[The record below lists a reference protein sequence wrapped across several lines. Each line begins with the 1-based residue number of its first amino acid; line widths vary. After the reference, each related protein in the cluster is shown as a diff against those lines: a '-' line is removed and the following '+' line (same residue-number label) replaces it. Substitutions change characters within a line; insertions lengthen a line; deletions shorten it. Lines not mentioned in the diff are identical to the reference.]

1 MYNGKT
7 VFDCDNFD
15 LNVCNVGDYVRQEV
29 VDDFMNL
36 LPPACQTS
44 ACAQLGEPYSERY
57 DSERK
62 KYRNTYVTF
71 KRVTYGDNAVWQYCG
86 HCFCG
91 ETVERG
97 TEPPYIVRRE
107 SSKCS

>member
-44 ACAQLGEPYSERY
+44 ACAQH
-57 DSERK
+57 
-62 KYRNTYVTF
+62 RNTYVTF